1 MNSDT
6 VLTQKDTQ
14 RRDLV
19 LQGNLWRAILQ
30 IGLPLAFYQSLNQL
44 FRILDTMMAS
54 HISAQTVSA
63 VAYLSQINM
72 MLAAVGGGLAV
83 GASIKVSEAYGA
95 GDYELVR
102 KRVSTLF
109 AFCGML
115 GLCAVAIIPFT
126 GVLLRCANTP
136 PEFMKEGTRYFR
148 IGLAGL
154 VLIFFNNGYIAIERA
169 RGNAGR
175 ILWLNLASIT
185 IKLSSTAYFVYVRGC
200 GITMIAVTSLM
211 SDFFITAAG
220 ILELCKKDGIFG
232 FSLRSIQFT
241 GDVAPPMLQLSF
253 PVMVEK
259 VAFSFGK
266 VVVNSMSTAYGAL
279 TVGALGISN
288 NIGGIT
294 TNPQNGFQEAGS
306 SVISQNIGAGN
317 QKRALQAFKIL
328 SVVNL
333 LVGLLGYCFTMF
345 FLPQISSLFASGD
358 AAFAELIASIYVF
371 EAVGSIPLGLC
382 SSVTALLY
390 SFGYTRLTLLIN
402 FSRVFIFRIPVLWAL
417 QQFTALGSRS
427 VGVVMMVSNVLVSLF
442 AVIISFFVI
451 RHICWT
457 ENIVFWGKD
466 DQLDR
471 ENRGAPA

>member
-1 MNSDT
+1 MTSDT

-30 IGLPLAFYQSLNQL
+30 IGTPLALYQSLNQL
-44 FRILDTMMAS
+44 FRLLDTMMAS
-54 HISAQTVSA
+54 HISAQSVSA
-63 VAYLSQINM
+63 VAYLGQINM

-95 GDYELVR
+95 GDYELV
-102 KRVSTLF
+102 KQRVSTLF
-109 AFCGML
+109 AFCGIL
-115 GLCAVAIIPFT
+115 GLCAFAIIPFT
-126 GVLLRCANTP
+126 GILLRMANTP
-136 PEFMKEGTRYFR
+136 AEFMSEGTLYFN

-154 VLIFFNNGYIAIERA
+154 VFKFFNNGYIAIERA

-175 ILWLNLASIT
+175 ILWLNLASI
-185 IKLSSTAYFVYVRGC
+185 IMKLSTTAYFVYVRGC
-200 GITMIAVTSLM
+200 GITMIAVTSVL
-211 SDFFITAAG
+211 SDSVITAAG
-220 ILELCKKDGIFG
+220 IFELSKKNGIFG
-232 FSLRSIQFT
+232 FRMHSVKFT
-241 GDVAPPMLQLSF
+241 GNVAPPMLKISF

-279 TVGALGISN
+279 TVGALGVSN

-294 TNPQNGFQEAGS
+294 TNPQNGYQEAGS
-306 SVISQNIGAGN
+306 SVISQNIGAGQ

-333 LVGLLGYCFTMF
+333 IVGALGYCFTMF
-345 FLPQISSLFASGD
+345 FLPQIAGLFASGD
-358 AAFAELIASIYVF
+358 VAFAKLIKSIYVF

-402 FSRVFIFRIPVLWAL
+402 FCRVFVFRIPLLWAL
-417 QQFTALGSRS
+417 QEFTSLGSRS
-427 VGVVMMVSNVLVSLF
+427 VGIVMMASNVLVSLF
-442 AVIISFFVI
+442 AVIICVFVV
-451 RHICWT
+451 RRICWN
-457 ENIVFWGKD
+457 ENIVFWGK
-466 DQLDR
+466 
-471 ENRGAPA
+471 E